1 MTNPDGKFIKI
12 CNLLLNFGLRKR
24 PANCQKVFFDF
35 FFIFVIIF
43 SNKVTKCF
51 LWIWRLGYF
60 TPTPI
65 TVLRWNLFSVKK
77 NWHSRKF
84 IPAKSQSQSVP
95 LAATGE
101 SLFIPV
107 KSYFWGHS
115 QNIDK
120 IFSKFAWKSSIAK
133 VNTYKIF
140 SRNFITSGCQP

>member
-1 MTNPDGKFIKI
+1 MMWEIHQDLLFFAKFWSTKKASTLPRSIFLI
-12 CNLLLNFGLRKR
+12 
-24 PANCQKVFFDF
+24 F

-43 SNKVTKCF
+43 SNKVTKCL
-51 LWIWRLGYF
+51 LWIWRLGYS

-101 SLFIPV
+101 SLYIPV

-120 IFSKFAWKSSIAK
+120 KFSKFAWKSENLA
-133 VNTYKIF
+133 TIF
-140 SRNFITSGCQP
+140 LDRES